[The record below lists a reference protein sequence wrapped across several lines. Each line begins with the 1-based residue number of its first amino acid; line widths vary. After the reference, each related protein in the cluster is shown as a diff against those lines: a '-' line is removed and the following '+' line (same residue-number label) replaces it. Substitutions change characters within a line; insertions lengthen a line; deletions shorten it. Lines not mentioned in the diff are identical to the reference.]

1 MVPDPSALSCLTRF
15 TTDIAVDTWDAH
27 FRWRVGDELR
37 DRTIDA
43 TWRRVAS
50 AVCGVEHRD
59 TGEWQERFVEA
70 FQEWRIVPDARL
82 LRWAGTGCN
91 DFEFDHPAATLNLG
105 IFIAYPRVSAAYFD
119 YRAFR
124 AAAALAVRLLDN
136 AWLTYGNASSLPNVR
151 IGMMGFAEAVAAL
164 GRSYFSEQA
173 CEFAS
178 ALGQTLA
185 AACKAA
191 SSQLA
196 QERGPYGAVSGTG
209 VPEHYSHSQ
218 PYSIR
223 RHPRM
228 TGIQAQPL
236 LALLANQA
244 SDALD
249 PFPGSAPPSNPGR
262 EARTALDT
270 LDPKPLLLQQ
280 IRLRGRMQPWMDA
293 PIDYPLVY
301 GDDRLDPAAE
311 TACRLLANQYRL
323 PEPRFRRAGRAG

>member
-1 MVPDPSALSCLTRF
+1 M
-15 TTDIAVDTWDAH
+15 
-27 FRWRVGDELR
+27 
-37 DRTIDA
+37 
-43 TWRRVAS
+43 
-50 AVCGVEHRD
+50 
-59 TGEWQERFVEA
+59 EA

-91 DFEFDHPAATLNLG
+91 GFEFENPAATLNLG

-119 YRAFR
+119 YQAFR
-124 AAAALAVRLLDN
+124 AAAALAVRFLDN

-164 GRSYFSEQA
+164 GLPYLSEQA

-178 ALGQTLA
+178 SLGETLA

-196 QERGPYGAVSGTG
+196 QERGPCGAAAGTDA
-209 VPEHYSHSQ
+209 PDSEHCSHLQ
-218 PYSIR
+218 PCSTR
-223 RHPRM
+223 RHPEM
-228 TGIQAQPL
+228 TAIQAQPL

-249 PFPGSAPPSNPGR
+249 PLPGSAPHPNPAR
-262 EARTALDT
+262 EGRTALDA
-270 LDPKPLLLQQ
+270 LDTEPLLLQQ

-301 GDDRLDPAAE
+301 SVDLLDPAAE
-311 TACRLLANQYRL
+311 TACRLLADHYRL
-323 PEPRFRRAGRAG
+323 PEPRFRRAGKAG